1 MKIRADFSQREVV
14 LPTDHEWV
22 RSPMAGVERVMLDRV
37 GDEVA
42 RATSLVRYAPGSRF
56 ETHEHAKG
64 EEFLVLDGTF
74 SDENGDYPAGTYV
87 RNPPGTQHAPFSAD
101 GCTIFVKLRQ
111 FDDNDLRQFSVDTG
125 QQSWRPGLVDGLSVM
140 PLHSFE
146 GENVALVRWE
156 PGTVFS
162 SHMHFGGEEILVL
175 EGVFEDEF
183 GQYPKGSWL
192 RNPHQ
197 SRHSPRAP
205 KGALIWVKTG
215 HLPL

>member
-22 RSPMAGVERVMLDRV
+22 PSPMAGVERVMLDRV

-87 RNPPGTQHAPFSAD
+87 RNPPGSHHAPFSAD

-125 QQSWRPGLVDGLSVM
+125 REPWRPGLVNGLSVM

-146 GENVALVRWE
+146 GESVALVRWE
-156 PGTVFS
+156 PGTVFNP
-162 SHMHFGGEEILVL
+162 HTHFGGEEILVL
-175 EGVFEDEF
+175 DGVFEDEF

-205 KGALIWVKTG
+205 EGALIWVKTG